1 MYRALVIAALTV
13 PAAACA
19 SAQAKTPVEP
29 ISLEVPAVPPRV
41 VDTVVIDPPP
51 APPVEEPVQ
60 APTPPPSTKTQRPAR
75 DRPEARTDPKPDP
88 DPEPAAPPAAAP
100 APVPPLRTGGQSA
113 STDETKRQIME
124 IVQRARGMLDGMDTR
139 GMSDDRL
146 ANYES
151 AKDSII
157 RAEAALKASN
167 LVLARQIADRA
178 ENIAK
183 QLTSR

>member
-113 STDETKRQIME
+113 STDEAKRQIME
-124 IVQRARGMLDGMDTR
+124 IVQRARGMLEGIDTR